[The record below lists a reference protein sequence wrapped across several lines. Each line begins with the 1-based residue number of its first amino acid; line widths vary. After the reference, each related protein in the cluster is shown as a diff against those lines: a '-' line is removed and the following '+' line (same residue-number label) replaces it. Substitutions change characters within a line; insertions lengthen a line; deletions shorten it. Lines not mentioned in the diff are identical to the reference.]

1 MGWIRA
7 LILLCA
13 STSIVAAQLVQP
25 VRRPRGSTTLQLGTP
40 IERTITTGETHTYEV
55 PAQENSLIQITVEQ
69 RGIDVVVRVY
79 RGKRVAEYDSPNG
92 ADGPENVSFVAGKD
106 PARVEVTPLSR
117 EPGPSGKYEIRLIE
131 VREATDQE
139 IKESQGQEALKARG
153 LALLG
158 EIEAVISELRLPQT
172 RIKAQVQA
180 AGLLWESDEKRA
192 LKYVTDAIAGFRD
205 MLTNFDPN
213 SKEYT
218 RNYHMISNLRH
229 ELVQVLTAR
238 QPELA
243 LSFIRSTPPL
253 RDPYGNQ
260 RDLSMHEATME
271 LQIADQLLQK
281 DPKRTFEIAR
291 EILKSRYSS
300 ALTNTIS
307 TLRQKNPELAAEL
320 ANEAAT
326 KLLNDNLLKNSQAAH
341 LAVGLIQISAPSR
354 GNHNGGGTNGSTPPP
369 PLLSEQQRRDLLQK
383 AMREALGYK
392 PPAPNFYSFER
403 DAASTLLHAL
413 QSIAAE
419 LDGSISGGA
428 AAVEKKLKELNT
440 SHSPQMDALQQFH
453 NAINDTNM
461 PFDEVLQTLARAPRE
476 QKDQLYIQL
485 SNRAMN
491 NGDMARARQIVN
503 DYVTAPYQ
511 RQQALYNLEQQEMFR
526 AMGKG
531 KVEEALRNVANVSTA
546 QERAQMLSQL
556 ANQIGPGY
564 KRAAALLFLEQ
575 ARALLPPSAQAQ
587 DQAQMQALFEMTKA
601 FARYDSKRAF
611 EMFDPLVD
619 QFNDISAAARTME
632 GFGGEFFEQEELNL
646 QNGNVVANVATQMTA
661 TLGTLALSNFDR
673 AKLTADRI
681 RLPEVRLRAY
691 LDIAQHAIQNTR

>member
-1 MGWIRA
+1 MGWIKA

-13 STSIVAAQLVQP
+13 SMSIVAAQPTQRV
-25 VRRPRGSTTLQLGTP
+25 RGSSATLQLGTP
-40 IERTITTGETHTYEV
+40 IERTITTGQTDTYQV
-55 PAQENSLIQITVEQ
+55 VAQENSLIQITVEQ

-79 RGKRVAEYDSPNG
+79 RGKRVAEYDSPTG
-92 ADGPENVSFVAGKD
+92 ADGAENVSFVAGKD
-106 PARVEVTPLSR
+106 PVRIEVTPLSR

-131 VREATDQE
+131 VREATEQE

-158 EIEAVISELRLPQT
+158 EIEGVIAELRLPQS
-172 RIKAQVQA
+172 RIKAQIQA

-192 LKYVTDAIAGFRD
+192 LKYLTDAVAVFRE
-205 MLTNFDPN
+205 MLSTFDAS
-213 SKEYT
+213 SKDYT
-218 RNYHMISNLRH
+218 RSYHIIANLRY
-229 ELVQVLTAR
+229 ELIQVLTAR

-243 LSFIRSTPPL
+243 LTFIRSAPMP

-260 RDLSMHEATME
+260 RDLSMQEATME
-271 LQIADQLLQK
+271 LQIADRILEK

-291 EILKSRYSS
+291 ETLKSRYSS
-300 ALTNTIS
+300 ALMNTIS

-320 ANEAAT
+320 ANEAAN

-341 LAVGLIQISAPSR
+341 LAVGLIRMSAPSR
-354 GNHNGGGTNGSTPPP
+354 GNRGAGTNGSAPPP
-369 PLLSEQQRRDLLQK
+369 PLLSEQQRQDLLQK

-392 PPAPNFYSFER
+392 PPPPNLYSPER
-403 DAASTLLHAL
+403 DAAVSLIHAL
-413 QSIAAE
+413 QSIGAE
-419 LDGSISGGA
+419 LDASVSGGA
-428 AAVEKKLKELNT
+428 AAVEKKFKELNT
-440 SHSPQMDALQQFH
+440 INSPQMETFQQFH

-476 QKDQLYIQL
+476 HRDQLYIQL
-485 SNRAMN
+485 SNRAMT

-503 DYVTAPYQ
+503 DYVAAPYQ

-531 KVEEALRNVANVSTA
+531 KVEDALRNVANVSSA
-546 QERAQMLSQL
+546 QQRAQMLSQL

-575 ARALLPPSAQAQ
+575 ARGLLPPSAQAQ
-587 DQAQMQALFEMTKA
+587 DQAQMQALLEITKA

-619 QFNDISAAARTME
+619 QFNDISVAARTME
-632 GFGGEFFEQEELNL
+632 GFGGEYFEQEELNL

-661 TLGTLALSNFDR
+661 TLGTLALTNFDR

-681 RLPEVRLRAY
+681 RLPEVRVRAY